1 MQQALSVFI
10 NGILGVFVG
19 MAVLYFTIKLISLAA
34 ERRQQD
40 TDKDKT

>member
-1 MQQALSVFI
+1 MQEALSVFV

-19 MAVLYFTIKLISLAA
+19 MAVLYFTIKLISFVVARGLA
-34 ERRQQD
+34 D